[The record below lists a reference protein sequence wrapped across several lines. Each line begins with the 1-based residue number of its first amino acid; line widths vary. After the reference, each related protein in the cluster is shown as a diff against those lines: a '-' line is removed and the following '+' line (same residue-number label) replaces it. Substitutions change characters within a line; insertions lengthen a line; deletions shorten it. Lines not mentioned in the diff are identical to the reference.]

1 MKKAFNIV
9 KNVLLIMIVIFAVVM
24 MIFTLV
30 SVNTFDKNDRNLFGY
45 KFFVVKTDSM
55 AKTDFDAGDVILTK
69 ELNPS
74 KLQVGDVITFVSQN
88 DDSYGEIITH
98 KILEIVIEPDAD
110 GNPAK
115 KFRTYGTTNAPD
127 SNKDGVIDVKDLDT
141 NGDGVYDERDSVWA
155 DTTLVE
161 YPFVL
166 GKYEIRVP
174 KLGSFFLF
182 LKTTPGYIVCILIPF
197 MLLILSQG
205 INTIRLF
212 RRYKQEQMQEMQAE
226 KDQIAKD
233 KEEAQKMM
241 AELMALKAQMQANGT
256 APAAPEAPTA
266 PEAPEAPEAPATPEA
281 PAAPEAPEAPAAE
294 EPGENT

>member
-9 KNVLLIMIVIFAVVM
+9 KTVLLIMIVIFAVVM

-110 GNPAK
+110 GNQVIEAEVPQAEMSSYAIDLRAMTQARGSFSM
-115 KFRTYGTTNAPD
+115 KF
-127 SNKDGVIDVKDLDT
+127 
-141 NGDGVYDERDSVWA
+141 ER
-155 DTTLVE
+155 
-161 YPFVL
+161 
-166 GKYEIRVP
+166 YEEVP
-174 KLGSFFLF
+174 KVNQQ
-182 LKTTPGYIVCILIPF
+182 KIID
-197 MLLILSQG
+197 
-205 INTIRLF
+205 
-212 RRYKQEQMQEMQAE
+212 EA
-226 KDQIAKD
+226 
-233 KEEAQKMM
+233 KEED
-241 AELMALKAQMQANGT
+241 
-256 APAAPEAPTA
+256 
-266 PEAPEAPEAPATPEA
+266 
-281 PAAPEAPEAPAAE
+281 
-294 EPGENT
+294 

>member
-9 KNVLLIMIVIFAVVM
+9 KTVLLIMIVIFAVVM

-115 KFRTYGTTNAPD
+115 KFRTYGKPCSGRCA
-127 SNKDGVIDVKDLDT
+127 
-141 NGDGVYDERDSVWA
+141 
-155 DTTLVE
+155 
-161 YPFVL
+161 
-166 GKYEIRVP
+166 
-174 KLGSFFLF
+174 
-182 LKTTPGYIVCILIPF
+182 C
-197 MLLILSQG
+197 
-205 INTIRLF
+205 
-212 RRYKQEQMQEMQAE
+212 QAW
-226 KDQIAKD
+226 
-233 KEEAQKMM
+233 
-241 AELMALKAQMQANGT
+241 
-256 APAAPEAPTA
+256 PPRP
-266 PEAPEAPEAPATPEA
+266 
-281 PAAPEAPEAPAAE
+281 
-294 EPGENT
+294 